1 MFVIGGDVADRGVQT
16 ARCCTGRGPVELGD
30 QIAGVSDLL
39 QVGPLALDVTEE
51 GLDPRLIG
59 RGVRAPEVL
68 GDVDPGQELTRRM
81 GPHLRAVVADREEHR
96 DLPIID
102 GLLDLLGLPG
112 QQRPTQR
119 PSWEA
124 LRMSGQR
131 CENPAA
137 ERYVHSVLDP
147 LLAALGPTPFHFE
160 LMVVDAPDVN
170 AFALPGGFVVVNA
183 GLLAEAE
190 TGEEVAA
197 VLGHELSHVT
207 LRHSTKRIAGG
218 LGAAAALGL
227 VLGVVDLGAPAYT
240 LAHLS
245 GLGYERAQEQEADA
259 HGLELLV
266 RAGISPL
273 GMATFFERLQSSL
286 RPPELLSTHP
296 DPGGRAER
304 ARQAA
309 QGFQPRVVLPAP
321 EGVTCGAVPK

>member
-1 MFVIGGDVADRGVQT
+1 MQGPGHPPAAETPSEPAPAEHPEARGFGSQ
-16 ARCCTGRGPVELGD
+16 RRWRWE
-30 QIAGVSDLL
+30 IAIL
-39 QVGPLALDVTEE
+39 LALVIALPLGVLWGAR
-51 GLDPRLIG
+51 GLAESAAMRLP
-59 RGVRAPEVL
+59 ASMDEKL
-68 GDVDPGQELTRRM
+68 G
-81 GPHLRAVVADREEHR
+81 
-96 DLPIID
+96 
-102 GLLDLLGLPG
+102 
-112 QQRPTQR
+112 R

-137 ERYVHSVLDP
+137 ERYVHGVLDP
-147 LLAALGPTPFHFE
+147 LLAALGPTPFRFQ
-160 LMVVDAPDVN
+160 LMVVDAPEVN
-170 AFALPGGFVVVNA
+170 AFALPGGFLVVNS

-207 LRHSTKRIAGG
+207 LRHSTRRIAGG

-245 GLGYERAQEQEADA
+245 GLGYERGQEQQADE
-259 HGLELLV
+259 HGLALLM

-273 GMATFFERLQSSL
+273 GMATFFERLQRSL

-296 DPGGRAER
+296 DPGGRAAR

-309 QGFQPRVVLPAP
+309 EGFQPRVVLPAP
-321 EGVTCGAVPK
+321 EGVTCAGVAK